1 MKITMLIMLSL
12 CLIANINASSNCDD
26 YFVFDKAER
35 AIGYNPLGSSC
46 RGVGRGGTGA
56 SRGSSGT
63 SGVAAHNIPAHRSG
77 YLHKAAIHFDFLRHF
92 CNIIRPVTEG
102 GYKRGGCGGGGG
114 GDIVA
119 SQGGIALVGAD
130 LQQVLGLQH
139 VGLLVGILG
148 VPAMAVFGRQLG
160 LFCVA

>member
-26 YFVFDKAER
+26 YFIFDKAER

-46 RGVGRGGTGA
+46 RGVGGGGTGA

-63 SGVAAHNIPAHRSG
+63 SGVAAHNIPAHGSG
-77 YLHKAAIHFDFLRHF
+77 YLHKAAIHFDFLGHF
-92 CNIIRPVTEG
+92 RNIIRPVTEG
-102 GYKRGGCGGGGG
+102 GYKRGGRGGGGG

-119 SQGGIALVGAD
+119 SRGGIAAS
-130 LQQVLGLQH
+130 H
-139 VGLLVGILG
+139 
-148 VPAMAVFGRQLG
+148 GRSSMYMISG
-160 LFCVA
+160 TSE